1 MSTLI
6 SLEQAVDKINEE
18 LDLTLIYNE
27 EHNFAMEE
35 DSDYMENM
43 LLNIN
48 FKEDDTFEIF
58 MYEVDEEYGP
68 TGIIHN
74 NISIDNDSIEKA
86 IEILEKLR
94 NNKFISSYGKIDIH
108 NGKIVVNDLIMIK
121 SLKYYDRSLMIK
133 AHNIIKEN
141 RKTFEKCK
149 YIEAIEYKNKELV
162 MLCYGDKS
170 YKLIIRKDN
179 SGLIEIS
186 QQEAEKYIVKA
197 VNII

>member
-74 NISIDNDSIEKA
+74 NINIDNDSIEKA

-94 NNKFISSYGKIDIH
+94 DNKFISSYGKIDIH